1 MDDIGPFSS
10 LKEETMNSW
19 AARSSFG
26 VQRVTSFC
34 RRKININD
42 YMYTVL
48 GYLLEFFIIL
58 NIFYKKFT

>member
-19 AARSSFG
+19 LARSSFG